1 MTLKTSFLVV
11 NTIIKEVLRNENRDK
26 IINIVEKIFNFN
38 KQQKGKGF
46 KILTLK
52 QMLERLPIAF
62 AQVKAGNTSEDL
74 LMEIFQIIYYLHQA
88 KEITKNV
95 YDNILYL

>member
-1 MTLKTSFLVV
+1 MTLKTSILVV

-62 AQVKAGNTSEDL
+62 AQVKAGNTSENL
-74 LMEIFQIIYYLHQA
+74 LMEIFQIIYYLYQA

>member
-62 AQVKAGNTSEDL
+62 AQVKAGNTSENL
-74 LMEIFQIIYYLHQA
+74 LMEIFQIIYYLYQA

>member
-38 KQQKGKGF
+38 KQQKGEGF

-62 AQVKAGNTSEDL
+62 AQVKAGNTSENL
-74 LMEIFQIIYYLHQA
+74 LMEIFQIIYYLYQA